1 MSYVVSSES
10 VSVGHPDKVC
20 DQISDAILDAHL
32 SQDPIAKVAV
42 ECLITKQNLVIAGEI
57 HSKATVDIVQ
67 VAKNVLK
74 EIGYTSEE
82 VDFNPETAT
91 YQNLVHT
98 QSPEI
103 NHSVY
108 DGGAGDQGHVFGF
121 ATIET
126 PQLLPLSYVM
136 ATNLMKAHAE
146 YRNKNSESILLPDAK
161 AQVSIAY
168 KDNKP
173 TAIKAIVLSS
183 QHKEEVSQDT
193 VKTCIINELI
203 LPEVQK
209 YPELTFS
216 KDVLLINSSGSFT
229 KGGPFADTGLTGR
242 KLVVDTY
249 GGYSP
254 HGGGAFSGKDASK
267 VDRSAAYLARFI
279 AKQVVW
285 SGIAEKC
292 LVEIAYA
299 IGVKDPVAFR
309 IDTFNTGVYED
320 KKIAEALQFI
330 IKMDQQSINQ
340 MFGLSQPIFQE
351 TAKYG
356 HFTNAN
362 FPWEKKDEVLINQLL
377 DSLGNTETV
386 HPEVNTSERKIPA
399 HSESKENSE
408 FKEVDIQKHKAS
420 FPDGGYG
427 KFPYIIIRARLAGPA
442 LMMQIPIHFLAE
454 GEDYDPSIHKGTL
467 LKDLKEE
474 VLQLNDS
481 RKFEA
486 LLPEMKELTA
496 KAVDKLEANN
506 KGVRWACLVL
516 SEEKAHYLEKN
527 EWREKTTIPSGGTLI
542 NQKMDVMTIAEP
554 HYTNLAIKC
563 S

>member
-20 DQISDAILDAHL
+20 DQISDAILDAYL
-32 SQDPIAKVAV
+32 RKDPFAKVAV

-57 HSKATVDIVQ
+57 HSKASVDIVQ

-74 EIGYTSEE
+74 EVGYSSVE

-98 QSPEI
+98 QSNEI
-103 NHSVY
+103 NHSVS

-136 ATNLMKAHAE
+136 ATNLMKAHAK
-146 YRNKNSESILLPDAK
+146 YRKKTSEPILLPDAK

-173 TAIKAIVLSS
+173 VSIKTIVLSS
-183 QHKEEVSQDT
+183 QHKVEVSQDE
-193 VKTCIINELI
+193 VKKSIINELI

-209 YPELTFS
+209 YPELNFS
-216 KDVLLINSSGSFT
+216 RDALLINTSGSFT
-229 KGGPFADTGLTGR
+229 KGGPSADTGLTGR
-242 KLVVDTY
+242 KLIVDTY
-249 GGYSP
+249 GGFAP

-267 VDRSAAYLARFI
+267 VDRSAAYLARYI

-299 IGVKDPVAFR
+299 IGVKQPVAFR
-309 IDTFNTGVYED
+309 IDTLKTGTYDD
-320 KKIAEALQFI
+320 KKVANALRFLVN
-330 IKMDQQSINQ
+330 MDQQSVNQ
-340 MFGLSQPIFQE
+340 LFRLSKPIFKE
-351 TAKYG
+351 TAKHG
-356 HFTNAN
+356 HFTNPD
-362 FPWEKKDEVLINQLL
+362 FPWEKKDKVLINQLL
-377 DSLGNTETV
+377 KSLVATETV
-386 HPEVNTSERKIPA
+386 NPEVNTTKRKISTHALP
-399 HSESKENSE
+399 KEKSE
-408 FKEVDIQKHKAS
+408 FKDVDLKKHKTC
-420 FPDGGYG
+420 FPEGGYG
-427 KFPYIIIRARLAGPA
+427 KFPYIIIRAKLAGPA
-442 LMMQIPIHFLAE
+442 LMMQIPIHLLAE
-454 GEDYDPSIHKGTL
+454 GEGYNPYIHKGTL
-467 LKDLKEE
+467 LKDVKEK
-474 VLQLNDS
+474 VLQLDDS
-481 RKFEA
+481 SKFEA
-486 LLPEMKELTA
+486 LLPELKELTK
-496 KAVDKLEANN
+496 KAVNKLEANN

-516 SEEKAHYLEKN
+516 SEEIGHYLEQN

-554 HYTNLAIKC
+554 HYIHESLR
-563 S
+563 